1 MKLNK
6 RKGFTVVELVIVIAI
21 IAVLAAVLIPT
32 FAGLVRKAN
41 ISKDTQ
47 LVRNL
52 NTALATA
59 TEKPKTM
66 YEALQ
71 IAADAGYL
79 VDKINASATSN
90 EILYD
95 SKNNVFC
102 YYNATNPSEGSVE
115 YIPESAQGSQINDP
129 KEYYLLWKIYD
140 KDDDIPAAADQKFSV
155 YLADDAKVPDG
166 GKLTVSVGF
175 DAGTNTKAKEV
186 TYNGT
191 KGNSVVIRTYGGT
204 LTVDADKDTVDHYGK
219 ASGVSVTKVAN
230 YNEYGNITESML
242 KVSAG
247 KITVKNG
254 AFVNNVTLDGNTG
267 IELNLSSDA
276 IVRSIK
282 GSKDLIKS
290 NPNKVVTVTDD
301 TQKEVTEK
309 INQSLNDL
317 SKMFNKASKGEYDES
332 KYLEALKAAGV
343 TDVKLYYAVN
353 YTGTVNTVEV
363 DGTIYKA
370 GDMQKYSMGSDAWL
384 KCEVFKVVDGNLQIN
399 KISLISSLSRKQII
413 KVNGN
418 IISIVEDCFE
428 ADTTK
433 SLKMGAVSFTDTSDG
448 YVESVSANEFN
459 VIYYSG
465 TSVGR
470 TEVEVPSLVQGDIA
484 LIRTETNNGVSQY
497 STDKYNADDFG
508 SYYMGYNNDKKVGDT
523 TTITKTYIVFSATG
537 EYKGTFTYVV
547 NCSVVDKK

>member
-66 YEALQ
+66 HEALQ

-140 KDDDIPAAADQKFSV
+140 KDDDFPDADKQKFSI
-155 YLADDAKVPDG
+155 YLADDAKLPADG
-166 GKLTVSVGF
+166 ILTVSVGF

-191 KGNSVVIRTYGGT
+191 TAKSVVIRTNGGT

-219 ASGVSVTKVAN
+219 ASGVSVTNVAS

-254 AFVNNVTLDGNTG
+254 AFVNNVTLEGDNG

-470 TEVEVPSLVQGDIA
+470 TEVEVPSLVQDDIA

>member
-66 YEALQ
+66 HEALQ

-140 KDDDIPAAADQKFSV
+140 KDDDIPEAADQKFSV
-155 YLADDAKVPDG
+155 YLADDANVPETG
-166 GKLTVSVGF
+166 ILTVSVGF
-175 DAGTNTKAKEV
+175 DAGTNTKVKEV
-186 TYNGT
+186 VYNGT
-191 KGNSVVIRTYGGT
+191 IGNSVVIRTNGGT

-219 ASGVSVTKVAN
+219 AAGVSVTNVAS

-254 AFVNNVTLDGNTG
+254 AFVNNVTLEGDNG

-301 TQKEVTEK
+301 TQKEVTKK

-332 KYLEALKAAGV
+332 KYLEALKVAGV

-370 GDMQKYSMGSDAWL
+370 GDMQKYSMGNDAWL

-433 SLKMGAVSFTDTSDG
+433 SLKMGPVSFTDASKG
-448 YVESVSANEFN
+448 YVETVSSNEFN
-459 VIYYSG
+459 LFYYSNEK
-465 TSVGR
+465 VR
-470 TEVEVPSLVQGDIA
+470 TEFEVLDLVEGDIA

-508 SYYMGYNNDKKVGDT
+508 FWHDGSTMT
-523 TTITKTYIVFSATG
+523 FIKTYIVFSKDG

>member
-115 YIPESAQGSQINDP
+115 YIPESAQGSQINNPD
-129 KEYYLLWKIYD
+129 EYYLLWKIYD
-140 KDDDIPAAADQKFSV
+140 KDDDIPDAADQKFSV
-155 YLADDAKVPDG
+155 YLADDAKVPETI
-166 GKLTVSVGF
+166 TVSVGF
-175 DAGTNTKAKEV
+175 DAGTNTKVKEV
-186 TYNGT
+186 VYNGT
-191 KGNSVVIRTYGGT
+191 IGNSVVIRTNGGT

-219 ASGVSVTKVAN
+219 AAGVSVTKVAS

-254 AFVNNVTLDGNTG
+254 AFVNNVTLDGGKG

-508 SYYMGYNNDKKVGDT
+508 SYYMGYKNDKKVGDT
-523 TTITKTYIVFSATG
+523 TTITKTYIVFSKDG